1 MGLIAR
7 RTPTSTHWGN
17 YDVEVRGGEVVALH
31 PAPGDPDPSPIGAG
45 MPRGQNH
52 PCRILR
58 PAVRRGW
65 LEGEGGAARGQ
76 DAFVEVGWDEA
87 LDLAARELAR
97 VRSEHG
103 NDAIYGG
110 SYGWGSA
117 GRFHHP
123 QGLLHRFLNFHGGYT
138 ASVNSYSCAAMEVI
152 LPHVI
157 GGRSDAIYSS
167 APHWDEIA
175 EHTEL
180 IVAFGGLALKNTQ
193 INSGGLARHVA
204 RGAQHAAREAGVD
217 FVNVSPLRGDID
229 DRQGARWFAP
239 RPNTDVALMMG
250 LAHSMIASGT
260 HDRAFLQ
267 GCCEG
272 WDELEAYLTGARDGV
287 RRDAAWAAE
296 ICDLEPGAI
305 EELAAEMTTRR
316 TLVTV
321 SWSLQRA
328 DHGEQP
334 FWMGVALAAM
344 TGSMGRPGG
353 GFGSGYG
360 AIGSVGVQPDRHRIT
375 ALPQGQNRV
384 TTRTPVARIADLLLE
399 PGRQIDYDG
408 RRITFPDVR
417 LVYWCGGNPF
427 HHHQDLNRLARAWR
441 RPETVIVH
449 ESWWNPIARFAD
461 IVFPAATALER
472 NDVAAGWA
480 DSWISAMH
488 RAVEPPGEVRTDYET
503 LCALAERLGFLGEFS
518 EGRDGDEWVRH
529 FYDTTRADLQ
539 GKGVELPLFEEFWDA
554 GRVEMPTPPLERAL
568 DFAALRADPAAAPLP
583 TPSGRIEIASATI
596 AGFGYDDC
604 PGHPAW
610 MEPAEWLGCE
620 RASRFPLHLIS
631 NQPST
636 RLHSQYDNGG
646 YSQESKVKGREPIRL
661 HPDDAH
667 ARGIADGDVVRVFN
681 DRGACLAGAVLDP
694 NLRRSVV
701 QLSTGAWWDPVSPG
715 DPNALDRHGNPN
727 VLTLDKGTSRLAQG
741 PIAQTTLVELE
752 RYGEPLPA
760 VEAFTPP
767 ELLARLP

>member
-1 MGLIAR
+1 V
-7 RTPTSTHWGN
+7 
-17 YDVEVRGGEVVALH
+17 DRGTVVALH
-31 PAPGDPDPSPIGAG
+31 PAAGDSDPSPIGIG
-45 MPRGQNH
+45 MPRAQNH
-52 PCRILR
+52 DGRVLR

-65 LEGEGGAARGQ
+65 LEGRGGADRGR

-87 LDLAARELAR
+87 LDLAARELAH
-97 VRSEHG
+97 VKAEHG
-103 NDAIYGG
+103 NASIYGG

-123 QGLLHRFLNFHGGYT
+123 QGLLHRFLNLHGGYT

-157 GGRSDAIYSS
+157 GGASNAIYSS

-193 INSGGLARHVA
+193 INSGGLAHHRA
-204 RGAQHAAREAGVD
+204 RGAQEAARAAGVD
-217 FVNVSPLRGDID
+217 FVNVGPVRGDVD
-229 DRQGARWFAP
+229 AHQGARWIAP

-250 LAHSMIASGT
+250 LAHSMIAAGA
-260 HDRAFLQ
+260 HDERFLRD
-267 GCCEG
+267 CCVG
-272 WDELEAYLTGARDGV
+272 WDELEAYLTGASDGV
-287 RRDAAWAAE
+287 RRDAAWA
-296 ICDLEPGAI
+296 GAI
-305 EELAAEMTTRR
+305 CELDPDAIEALAAEMTRRR

-360 AIGSVGVQPDRHRIT
+360 AIHSVGLQPDRHPIT
-375 ALPQGQNRV
+375 ALDQGPNPV
-384 TTRTPVARIADLLLE
+384 TPRMPVARIADVLLE
-399 PGRQIDYDG
+399 PGREIDYNG
-408 RRITFPDVR
+408 RRIAFPDVR

-427 HHHQDLNRLARAWR
+427 HHHQDLNRLARAWQ

-449 ESWWNPIARFAD
+449 ESWWNPVARFAD

-488 RAVEPPGEVRTDYET
+488 RAVEPPAEVCTDYET
-503 LCALAERLGFLGEFS
+503 LCALADRLGFLDAFS

-529 FYDTTRADLQ
+529 FYETTRESLRGEGVDL
-539 GKGVELPLFEEFWDA
+539 PAYEEFREA
-554 GRVEMPTPPLERAL
+554 GRVAMPTPPLQREL
-568 DFAALRADPAAAPLP
+568 DFAALRANPAASPLP
-583 TPSGRIEIASATI
+583 TPSGRIELASATI
-596 AGFGYDDC
+596 AAFGYDDC
-604 PGHPAW
+604 PGHPTW
-610 MEPAEWLGCE
+610 MEPAEWLGSE
-620 RASRFPLHLIS
+620 LAERFPLHLIS
-631 NQPST
+631 NQPYT

-646 YSQESKVKGREPIRL
+646 YSQASKVGGREPIRM
-661 HPDDAH
+661 HPDDAR

-681 DRGACLAGAVLDP
+681 DRGACLAGVVLDEGV
-694 NLRRSVV
+694 RRSVV
-701 QLSTGAWWDPVSPG
+701 QLSTGAWWDPEAPG
-715 DPNALDRHGNPN
+715 DTAALDRHGNPN

-741 PIAQTTLVELE
+741 PSAQTALVQVA
-752 RYGEPLPA
+752 RHDGA
-760 VEAFTPP
+760 VPPVRAFEPP
-767 ELLARLP
+767 ELLAPRA

>member
-1 MGLIAR
+1 
-7 RTPTSTHWGN
+7 
-17 YDVEVRGGEVVALH
+17 VRAGEVIALH
-31 PAPGDPDPSPIGAG
+31 PAAEDSDPSPIGMG
-45 MPRGQNH
+45 MPRAQNH
-52 PCRILR
+52 AGRILR

-65 LEGEGGAARGQ
+65 LAGEGGTARGQ

-87 LDLAARELAR
+87 LELAARELAR
-97 VRSEHG
+97 VKAEHG
-103 NDAIYGG
+103 NASIYGG

-157 GGRSDAIYSS
+157 GGSSSAIYSS

-175 EHTEL
+175 EHTDL

-193 INSGGLARHVA
+193 INSGGVARHVA
-204 RGAQHAAREAGVD
+204 RSAQAAAREAGVD
-217 FVNVSPLRGDID
+217 FVNVSPVRGDID
-229 DRQGARWFAP
+229 AGQAARWIAP
-239 RPNTDVALMMG
+239 RPNTDAALMMG
-250 LAHSMIASGT
+250 IAHAMIEAGT
-260 HDRAFLQ
+260 HDRDFLRE
-267 GCCEG
+267 CCVG
-272 WDELEAYLTGARDGV
+272 WEELEAYLTGARDGV
-287 RRDAAWAAE
+287 RRDAAWAAAV
-296 ICDLEPGAI
+296 CDVDAAAI
-305 EELAAEMTTRR
+305 EALAAEMTSRR

-344 TGSMGRPGG
+344 TGSMGLPGG

-360 AIGSVGVQPDRHRIT
+360 AIHSVGVQPERHAIT
-375 ALPQGQNRV
+375 ALEQGRNDV
-384 TTRTPVARIADLLLE
+384 TVRTPVARIADMLLE
-399 PGRQIDYDG
+399 PGRVIDYNG
-408 RRITFPDVR
+408 RSITLPDIR

-427 HHHQDLNRLARAWR
+427 HHHQDLNRLARAWQ

-480 DSWISAMH
+480 DSWISSMEQ
-488 RAVEPPGEVRTDYET
+488 AVVPPAEVSTDYET
-503 LCALAERLGFLGEFS
+503 LCALAERLGFLDAFS
-518 EGRDGDEWVRH
+518 EGRDGDEWVRW
-529 FYDTTRADLQ
+529 FYESTRENLKAD
-539 GKGVELPLFEEFWDA
+539 GVELPDYEAFRAA
-554 GRVEMPTPPLERAL
+554 GRIEIPTPPRQREL
-568 DFAALRADPAAAPLP
+568 DFAALRADPAASPLP
-583 TPSGRIEIASATI
+583 TPSGRIELASATI

-610 MEPAEWLGCE
+610 LEPAEWLGSPLAE
-620 RASRFPLHLIS
+620 HFPLHLMS

-646 YSQESKVKGREPIRL
+646 YSQDSKIAGREPIRL
-661 HPDDAH
+661 HPDDAA
-667 ARGIADGDVVRVFN
+667 ARGVSDGDVVRVFN
-681 DRGACLAGAVLDP
+681 ERGACLAGAVLDP
-694 NLRRSVV
+694 GLRRSVV
-701 QLSTGAWWDPVSPG
+701 QLATGAWWDPVVPG
-715 DPNALDRHGNPN
+715 DPTALDRHGNPN

-741 PIAQTTLVELE
+741 PSAQTALVQLE
-752 RYGEPLPA
+752 RFDGPLPPVTA
-760 VEAFTPP
+760 YAPP
-767 ELLARLP
+767 ELITPAP

>member
-1 MGLIAR
+1 MRAGA
-7 RTPTSTHWGN
+7 
-17 YDVEVRGGEVVALH
+17 VVALH
-31 PAPGDPDPSPIGAG
+31 PAAEDADPSPIGLG
-45 MPRGQNH
+45 MPRAQNH
-52 PCRILR
+52 EGRILR

-65 LEGEGGAARGQ
+65 LEGEGGKARGQ
-76 DAFVEVGWDEA
+76 DAFVEVGWDVA

-97 VRSEHG
+97 VKQEHG
-103 NDAIYGG
+103 NASIYGG

-123 QGLLHRFLNFHGGYT
+123 QGLLHRFLNLHGGYT

-157 GGRSDAIYSS
+157 GGPSDAIYSS

-175 EHTEL
+175 EHTDL

-193 INSGGLARHVA
+193 VNSGGVARHVA
-204 RGAQHAAREAGVD
+204 RGAQAAAREAGVD
-217 FVNVSPLRGDID
+217 FVNISPVRGDID
-229 DRQGARWFAP
+229 EHQSARWIAP
-239 RPNTDVALMMG
+239 RPNTDAALMMG
-250 LAHSMIASGT
+250 LACEMIASGT
-260 HDRAFLQ
+260 HDRAFLRE
-267 GCCEG
+267 CCVG
-272 WDELEAYLTGARDGV
+272 WDELEAYLTGALDGV
-287 RRDAAWAAE
+287 RRDAAWAAA
-296 ICDLEPGAI
+296 ICDVERSAI
-305 EELAAEMTTRR
+305 ESLAAEMTARR

-360 AIGSVGVQPDRHRIT
+360 AIHSMGTQPDRHRIT
-375 ALPQGQNRV
+375 ALAQGRNAV
-384 TTRTPVARIADLLLE
+384 TVRTPVARIADMLLE
-399 PGRQIDYDG
+399 PGTVIDYNG
-408 RRITFPDVR
+408 RRIELPDIR

-427 HHHQDLNRLARAWR
+427 HHHQDLNRLARAWQ
-441 RPETVIVH
+441 RPETVVVH

-488 RAVEPPGEVRTDYET
+488 QSVVPPPEVCTDYET
-503 LCALAERLGFLGEFS
+503 LCALAERLGFLDDFS
-518 EGRDGDEWVRH
+518 EGRSDDEWVRH
-529 FYDTTRADLQ
+529 FYESTREDLAKQ
-539 GKGVELPLFEEFWDA
+539 GVELPGYEQFWAA
-554 GRVEMPTPPLERAL
+554 GRIEMPTPPRRRTL

-583 TPSGRIEIASATI
+583 TPSGRIELVSATI

-604 PGHPAW
+604 PGHPVW
-610 MEPAEWLGCE
+610 MEPAEWLGSE
-620 RASRFPLHLIS
+620 LAGRFPLHLIS

-646 YSQESKVKGREPIRL
+646 YSQDSKVQGREPIRL
-661 HPDDAH
+661 HPGDAS
-667 ARGIADGDVVRVFN
+667 ARGIGEGDVVRVFN

-694 NLRRSVV
+694 NLRPSVV

-715 DPNALDRHGNPN
+715 DPTALDRHGNPN

-741 PIAQTTLVELE
+741 PIAQTALVQIE
-752 RYGEPLPA
+752 RYDGPVPPVQA
-760 VEAFTPP
+760 YAPP
-767 ELLARLP
+767 ELIAPVA

>member
-1 MGLIAR
+1 MRAGA
-7 RTPTSTHWGN
+7 
-17 YDVEVRGGEVVALH
+17 VVALH
-31 PAPGDPDPSPIGAG
+31 PAAEDADPSPIGLG
-45 MPRGQNH
+45 MPRAQNH
-52 PCRILR
+52 EGRILR

-65 LEGEGGAARGQ
+65 LEGEGGKARGQ
-76 DAFVEVGWDEA
+76 DAFVEVGWDVA

-97 VRSEHG
+97 VKHEHG
-103 NDAIYGG
+103 NASIYGG

-123 QGLLHRFLNFHGGYT
+123 QGLLHRFLNLHGGYT

-157 GGRSDAIYSS
+157 GGPSDAIYSS

-193 INSGGLARHVA
+193 VNSGGVARHVA
-204 RGAQHAAREAGVD
+204 RGAQEAARAAGVD
-217 FVNVSPLRGDID
+217 FVNVSPVRGDID
-229 DRQGARWFAP
+229 EHQSARWIAP
-239 RPNTDVALMMG
+239 RPNTDAALMMG
-250 LAHSMIASGT
+250 LACEMIASGT
-260 HDRAFLQ
+260 HDRAFLRD
-267 GCCEG
+267 CCVG

-287 RRDAAWAAE
+287 RRDAAWAAA
-296 ICDLEPGAI
+296 ICDVERSAI
-305 EELAAEMTTRR
+305 ESLAAEMTARR

-360 AIGSVGVQPDRHRIT
+360 AIHSVGTQPDRHRIT
-375 ALPQGQNRV
+375 ALAQGRNRV
-384 TTRTPVARIADLLLE
+384 TVRTPVARIADMLLE
-399 PGRQIDYDG
+399 PGKIIDYNG
-408 RRITFPDVR
+408 RRIELPDIR

-427 HHHQDLNRLARAWR
+427 HHHQDLNRLARAWQ

-488 RAVEPPGEVRTDYET
+488 QAVVPPPEVCTDYET
-503 LCALAERLGFLGEFS
+503 LCALAERLGFLDDFS
-518 EGRDGDEWVRH
+518 EGRSDDEWVRH
-529 FYDTTRADLQ
+529 FYESTREDLAKQ
-539 GKGVELPLFEEFWDA
+539 GVELPEYEQFWAA
-554 GRVEMPTPPLERAL
+554 GRIELPTPPRRRTL

-583 TPSGRIEIASATI
+583 TPSGRIELVSATI

-604 PGHPAW
+604 PGHPVW
-610 MEPAEWLGCE
+610 MEPAERLGSE
-620 RASRFPLHLIS
+620 LAGRFPLHLIS

-646 YSQESKVKGREPIRL
+646 YSQDSKVQGREPIRL
-661 HPDDAH
+661 HPGDAR
-667 ARGIADGDVVRVFN
+667 ARGIAEGDVVRVFN

-694 NLRRSVV
+694 NLRPSVA

-715 DPNALDRHGNPN
+715 DPTALDRHGNPN

-741 PIAQTTLVELE
+741 PIAQTALVQIE
-752 RYGEPLPA
+752 RFDGPVPPVQAYA
-760 VEAFTPP
+760 PP
-767 ELLARLP
+767 ELIS